1 MPDGQDG
8 SGNLRGVRLFKGLA
22 DRELRKLAPLLEAR
36 QYRPGQFIFQVGEK
50 ADCLYFLDRG
60 IVKISLTSPEGEES
74 LLDVL
79 KAGDTFGELFFDKSR
94 HRVVTAQAVTDVA
107 VRLIMEEVF
116 RGLMRTWPAL
126 CLSFIR
132 HLVDQQRRTFTR
144 LTALLHAAS
153 GPRLLAMLLDLGE
166 RCAPLVGDRYTLPGE
181 LTQEN
186 LAKMAGLNR
195 STASR
200 IINDYRRRKILG
212 GQRGMLVI
220 YRSRTRT
227 ALKKAGLTVG

>member
-8 SGNLRGVRLFKGLA
+8 IWNLGSVRLFKGLT

-60 IVKISLTSPEGEES
+60 IVKISLTSPDGEES
-74 LLDVL
+74 LLDVF

-94 HRVVTAQAVTDVA
+94 RRVAAAQAVTDVA
-107 VRLIMEEVF
+107 VRLIPEEVF

-132 HLVDQQRRTFTR
+132 HLVDQQRRTLTR
-144 LTALLHAAS
+144 LTALLHVAS
-153 GPRLLAMLLDLGE
+153 APRLLATLLDLGE
-166 RCAPLVGDRYTLPGE
+166 RCAPLVDDRYTLPGE
-181 LTQEN
+181 LTQES

-200 IINDYRRRKILG
+200 IINDYRRLKILG

-227 ALKKAGLTVG
+227 ALKKAGLTLG